1 MAGLASQHALA
12 ESTSSLLRAAATMDE
27 LALGTIGEDLAAFA
41 GVLARQ
47 PHLRRVLTE
56 TTIEHQHKATMA
68 SSLLTGKVGERSL
81 AVITSSLAHRW
92 SSGSDLVDGLRRL
105 SRTAMFLRAERAGEL
120 DEVEDQLFRFGRI
133 VDGNPDLSV
142 VLDDPA
148 TAPAARA
155 ALVDRLLSGR
165 VHPLT
170 VDLLTSLARDPG
182 GRSFSH
188 GVVELVDQA
197 AERRDKVVATV
208 TSAVPLTAAQ
218 NDRLRASLK
227 KIYARDVA
235 VHVIVDPA
243 LGGGL
248 RVRVG
253 DEVIDGSVS
262 GKLDTVRQRLAR

>member
-1 MAGLASQHALA
+1 MAGLASQQALA
-12 ESTSSLLRAAATMDE
+12 ESTASLLTAAATMDE
-27 LALGTIGEDLAAFA
+27 LALGTVGEDLAAFA
-41 GVLARQ
+41 GVLSRQ

-56 TTIEHQHKATMA
+56 TTIGHQAKVSMAT
-68 SSLLTGKVGERSL
+68 SLLAGKIGERSL
-81 AVITSSLAHRW
+81 SVITGSLAHRW
-92 SSGSDLVDGLRRL
+92 STGSDLVEGLRRL

-133 VDGNPDLSV
+133 VDGNPELSV
-142 VLDDPA
+142 ILDDPA
-148 TAPAARA
+148 TAPDARA
-155 ALVDRLLSGR
+155 QLVQRLLDGKA
-165 VHPLT
+165 HALT
-170 VDLLTSLARDPG
+170 VGLLTSLARDPG

-188 GVVELVDQA
+188 GVAELVEQA
-197 AERRDKVVATV
+197 AERRDKLVATV
-208 TSAVPLTAAQ
+208 ASAVPLTAAQ
-218 NDRLRASLK
+218 TDRLRAALK
-227 KIYARDVA
+227 KIYARDIA